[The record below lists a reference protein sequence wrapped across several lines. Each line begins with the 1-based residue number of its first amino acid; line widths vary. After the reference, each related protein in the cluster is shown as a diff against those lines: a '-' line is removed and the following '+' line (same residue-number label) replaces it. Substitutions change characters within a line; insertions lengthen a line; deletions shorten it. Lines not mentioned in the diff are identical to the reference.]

1 MNGALTLIIYPL
13 WRNGGSSKTTDA
25 SSFTHRLNGHQ
36 LPLKLCQSSLTKKKW
51 TRHDGR
57 VLVQRLWLL
66 FSLFV
71 ACSLFPSGNCGN
83 RVNYWVCILSACN
96 ERGDSCCH
104 WASVKANYVNISSA
118 VYLIPIMH
126 YNINFWQQLEKRR
139 CGWEANNIWRRYFQI
154 SVSKKWKDLWR
165 FRLSRI
171 NVRGVFFPYWEI
183 WYELP
188 LNILDASVCMKK
200 LLLLI

>member
-1 MNGALTLIIYPL
+1 MNGVLILIIYPL
-13 WRNGGSSKTTDA
+13 RRNGDSSKTMPLRSHTD
-25 SSFTHRLNGHQ
+25 STGISCPSKCVS
-36 LPLKLCQSSLTKKKW
+36 LPLLKKTVTMDESW
-51 TRHDGR
+51 YSGCGCCFR
-57 VLVQRLWLL
+57 
-66 FSLFV
+66 
-71 ACSLFPSGNCGN
+71 CSLYVLFFPSGNCGN

-104 WASVKANYVNISSA
+104 WASVKANSVNISSA

-126 YNINFWQQLEKRR
+126 YNINFWQLLEKRH

-171 NVRGVFFPYWEI
+171 NVRGVFFPNWEI